1 MAGNRM
7 VGMTGFE
14 PATSCSQSRRATKLR
29 HIPTLHSGIDYSRRI
44 EICRKD
50 FASDQPLPFPAAPA
64 LRASSPN
71 EICTSLTTFNPIHQ
85 GHHNHSHIRT
95 TFFTSNITWRVIL
108 STLLV
113 IALSNSIGMRLR
125 TLFENLILAGER
137 EADTMRYPRKLL
149 EGLRR
154 TVAVCAVAALT
165 FVVSVI
171 TPPQPLLMR

>member
-44 EICRKD
+44 EICRRT
-50 FASDQPLPFPAAPA
+50 
-64 LRASSPN
+64 LRAISPCPSPLHPPY
-71 EICTSLTTFNPIHQ
+71 EHCPLTKFARPVPLLARFTKAITT
-85 GHHNHSHIRT
+85 IRIYAPH
-95 TFFTSNITWRVIL
+95 FFTSNITWRVIL

-149 EGLRR
+149 EGLKR

-165 FVVSVI
+165 FGVSVI
-171 TPPQPLLMR
+171 TPPPSHC